1 MIHRIDGIKYNLE
14 RMPDEELGKIRDRLV
29 HKVKFLLQDIT
40 IIESVILDR
49 QLAKLP
55 FEDEDE

>member
-14 RMPDEELGKIRDRLV
+14 RMSDEDLGKIRDRLV

-40 IIESVILDR
+40 VIESVILDR
-49 QLAKLP
+49 QLLKLP
-55 FEDEDE
+55 FEDGDE